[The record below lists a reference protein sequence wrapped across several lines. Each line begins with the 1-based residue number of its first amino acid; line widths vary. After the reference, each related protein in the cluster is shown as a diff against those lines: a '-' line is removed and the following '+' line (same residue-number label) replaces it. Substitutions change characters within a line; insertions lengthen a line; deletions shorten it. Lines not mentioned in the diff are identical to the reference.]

1 MSTSAIKTENIYKRY
16 GKKEVLKGVSL
27 DVHKGDIY
35 GLVGKNGAGKTTLF
49 KTILGLSDYTSGTL
63 TMNESTKLNDER
75 QKMGFM
81 VGVNMYGY
89 MDAKGN
95 LDYYARLKGI
105 KNRKEEIDRVLKLV
119 ELEGVKTK
127 VSGFSLGMKQR
138 LGIAAAILGN
148 PEILILDEPTNGLD
162 PKGIQDIRNLIK
174 RLNQEYGMT
183 VIVSSHILGEL
194 QNTATRFGILN
205 NGVMVKELTQ
215 EDLMKSQNVVRIKVE
230 DTELARK
237 ILEENNVNVLEMK
250 NETKSLEDYYFELVG
265 GQE

>member
-1 MSTSAIKTENIYKRY
+1 MTTSVIRTENLYKKY
-16 GKKEVLKGVSL
+16 GKKEVLKGVTL
-27 DVHKGDIY
+27 NVQKGDIY
-35 GLVGKNGAGKTTLF
+35 GLIGKNGAGKTTLF
-49 KTILGLSDYTSGTL
+49 KSILGMTEYSSGTL
-63 TMNESTKLNDER
+63 TMNESTDLDAQRAKL
-75 QKMGFM
+75 GFM
-81 VGVNMYGY
+81 VGVNLYMY

-105 KNRKEEIDRVLKLV
+105 KNRKEEIARVLKLV

-127 VSGFSLGMKQR
+127 VSGYSLGMKQR
-138 LGIAAAILGN
+138 LGIAVAILGN

-162 PKGIQDIRNLIK
+162 PKGIQDIRKLVQ

-215 EDLMKSQNVVRIKVE
+215 EDLMRSQNVVRIKVE
-230 DTELARK
+230 DADLARK
-237 ILEENNVNVLEMK
+237 ILEENKVEVLEMK
-250 NETKSLEDYYFELVG
+250 NETKTLEDYYFDLVG